1 MDGRSPQ
8 NRQKTKERMFHKIGG
23 LQKKVLKATGIVFFQ
38 RLPPLPQIKRQISC
52 INLLKR
58 QLVQNCVRSDICSD
72 MRSNEGRTV
81 IKEPVKERYRHH
93 HHLWHAY
100 HYHHHLPRR
109 DHPHHY
115 LCHDHH
121 HLSHLHHD
129 ARQWRANSDRGE
141 ETVKE
146 ESAIAERRRKHS
158 PV

>member
-1 MDGRSPQ
+1 
-8 NRQKTKERMFHKIGG
+8 
-23 LQKKVLKATGIVFFQ
+23 
-38 RLPPLPQIKRQISC
+38 
-52 INLLKR
+52 
-58 QLVQNCVRSDICSD
+58 

-100 HYHHHLPRR
+100 HYHHH
-109 DHPHHY
+109 HY

-121 HLSHLHHD
+121 HLPRHDHHRLHHD

-146 ESAIAERRRKHS
+146 ESAIAERRRKHF